1 MAGIRV
7 RANLPTGPAANP
19 NMAAALLPVPVES
32 VWTWRSRG
40 AIHGA
45 PGTEPI
51 RAPAPL
57 ASADREMTAQASEGI
72 LGLPSS
78 TPGLQRWY
86 PPLYYQTDWPEHAP
100 VRYLDSSHEM
110 PVPARQEAG
119 FIVNRGMNTPGG
131 INQFSPGAF
140 FARIGG
146 RGQIAQPPS
155 VGGYITP

>member
-1 MAGIRV
+1 
-7 RANLPTGPAANP
+7 
-19 NMAAALLPVPVES
+19 MAAALLPVPVES

-45 PGTEPI
+45 PGTQAVP
-51 RAPAPL
+51 APAPFPGL
-57 ASADREMTAQASEGI
+57 DRSPVAQATEGI
-72 LGLPSS
+72 IGLPSS
-78 TPGLQRWY
+78 AIPQRWY

-100 VRYLDSSHEM
+100 VRYLNSSHEM

-119 FIVNRGMNTPGG
+119 FIVNRGMNAPGG

-140 FARIGG
+140 FARLGG

-155 VGGYITP
+155 VGGYVTP